1 AGAGRTAAPA
11 PSRRRQRDPSSLL
24 ADQLSPHEPGAR
36 RERPDLLV
44 AHVPRA
50 PAKAAVRVHGQLLGA
65 AHFEDPPGSLGDLLG
80 LVLVEALDVDDPGAQ
95 LAALAVLPPEIHL
108 RHLAP
113 GELEHELVGARLQ
126 EPGEIRGVGTVEARA
141 AETIAEADVKGAA
154 RLDTLGRHVEE
165 PRHLL
170 ARDVAA
176 RRFVDLDEV
185 GARRDE
191 TLQLL
196 VDDLGEAL
204 RHVDHALVHL
214 AGVDAGPER
223 QRPRARGLGAPARVR
238 PEDLELLGDA
248 EPAGRRPAAPDRR
261 VARRRVVAPGPCLA

>member
-1 AGAGRTAAPA
+1 MSSTPAAAPAGAGRTAAPA
-11 PSRRRQRDPSSLL
+11 PSRRRQRDPLSLL
-24 ADQLSPHEPGAR
+24 ADQLSPYEPG
-36 RERPDLLV
+36 
-44 AHVPRA
+44 
-50 PAKAAVRVHGQLLGA
+50 
-65 AHFEDPPGSLGDLLG
+65 
-80 LVLVEALDVDDPGAQ
+80 
-95 LAALAVLPPEIHL
+95 
-108 RHLAP
+108 
-113 GELEHELVGARLQ
+113 GARLQ

-196 VDDLGEAL
+196 VDDLG
-204 RHVDHALVHL
+204 
-214 AGVDAGPER
+214 
-223 QRPRARGLGAPARVR
+223 
-238 PEDLELLGDA
+238 
-248 EPAGRRPAAPDRR
+248 
-261 VARRRVVAPGPCLA
+261 